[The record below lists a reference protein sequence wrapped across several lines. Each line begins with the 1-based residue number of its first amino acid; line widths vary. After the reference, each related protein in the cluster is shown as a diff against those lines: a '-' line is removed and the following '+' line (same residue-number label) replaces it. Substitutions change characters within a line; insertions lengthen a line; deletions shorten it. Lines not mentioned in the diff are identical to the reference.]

1 MTKSWG
7 VESFT
12 YKRPHAN
19 SFYYNSPMG
28 VWNMHI
34 KKKKRKKKRGNIAL
48 QDF

>member
-7 VESFT
+7 DESFT

-28 VWNMHI
+28 VWNMH
-34 KKKKRKKKRGNIAL
+34 KEEEEEEMKG
-48 QDF
+48 Q